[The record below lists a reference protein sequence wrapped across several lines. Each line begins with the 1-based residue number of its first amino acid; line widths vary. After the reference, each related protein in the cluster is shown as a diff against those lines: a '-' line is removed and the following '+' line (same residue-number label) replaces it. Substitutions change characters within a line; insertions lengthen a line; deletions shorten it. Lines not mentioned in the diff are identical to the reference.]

1 MRCHH
6 GLTDLIEFT
15 QPIHSQP
22 KIDRS
27 SPELSPEFVTID
39 RLSHGIKSPLE
50 QSTIPQGLGK
60 LTLIH
65 SKLEN
70 IDIKLKSR
78 LNTIAG

>member
-1 MRCHH
+1 M
-6 GLTDLIEFT
+6 TE
-15 QPIHSQP
+15 
-22 KIDRS
+22 RS

-39 RLSHGIKSPLE
+39 RLSYPIKSPLE
-50 QSTIPQGLGK
+50 QSTIPQGLDK

-70 IDIKLKSR
+70 IGIRLKSR